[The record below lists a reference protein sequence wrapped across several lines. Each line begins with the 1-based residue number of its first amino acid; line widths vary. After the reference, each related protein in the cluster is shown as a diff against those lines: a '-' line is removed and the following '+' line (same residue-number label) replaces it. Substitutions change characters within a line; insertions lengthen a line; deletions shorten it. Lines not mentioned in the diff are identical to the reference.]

1 MVKKRN
7 NKDNTSQTIRECLEN
22 ATDIN
27 AALAHRFEY
36 HIFHAGDVHRI
47 GRVNHEDIYPLI
59 GEWVGK
65 RHSTIDGQK
74 LLLTKPIHIFMDG
87 RLWSVLELLS
97 NENDRASFSETSI
110 MFGLIHE
117 AEVLE
122 ELRVLTWNP
131 DEASEAD
138 EGGAN

>member
-1 MVKKRN
+1 MANKKRN
-7 NKDNTSQTIRECLEN
+7 NKDDTSQTIRECLEN
-22 ATDIN
+22 ATDVN

-65 RHSTIDGQK
+65 RVRQGNGAGMK
-74 LLLTKPIHIFMDG
+74 LLGKPVHVFMDG
-87 RLWSVLELLS
+87 NLWSVLEMKAIVRGGA
-97 NENDRASFSETSI
+97 NFKETSI
-110 MFGLIHE
+110 MFGLVHE

-122 ELRVLTWNP
+122 DRVLTWNP
-131 DEASEAD
+131 DEASDEAS
-138 EGGAN
+138 ES